1 MVLSVKR
8 ACQFSFQFRRQ
19 DVVASFVADTST
31 AGAAVVVDESVNI
44 VVDLMA
50 TWAYA
55 CGLSQLII
63 IIIIIHL
70 LIKVYKIH
78 KCNKTSRTEQD
89 SKAH

>member
-1 MVLSVKR
+1 MSPAL
-8 ACQFSFQFRRQ
+8 
-19 DVVASFVADTST
+19 FVSDTST
-31 AGAAVVVDESVNI
+31 AGGAVVVDESVNI

-63 IIIIIHL
+63 IIIIIIIHL

-78 KCNKTSRTEQD
+78 KSNKTSKTEQD
-89 SKAH
+89 SKAHWALTAALKTIKTVLKN